1 MSDPPDLRVSDQDRE
16 SAAQEIREHFAA
28 GRLSEDELDAR
39 VQAAFRA
46 QTRSELGALSEDLP
60 RLALTPAQGRTQL
73 AERRRELRGQ
83 LLQEAGGGAIV
94 FGACTAMW
102 IASGASGM
110 FWPIWIALAIML
122 PLLRT
127 SWRLYGPAPDL
138 ERVEADLANFRRRRD
153 RDARRAARRRF

>member
-1 MSDPPDLRVSDQDRE
+1 
-16 SAAQEIREHFAA
+16 
-28 GRLSEDELDAR
+28 
-39 VQAAFRA
+39 
-46 QTRSELGALSEDLP
+46 
-60 RLALTPAQGRTQL
+60 
-73 AERRRELRGQ
+73 
-83 LLQEAGGGAIV
+83 
-94 FGACTAMW
+94 MW